1 MPKLCSEGG
10 RVARG
15 FSPLFVRVYPN
26 FYEVLFS
33 SVTVDV
39 DSKHVYINSYA
50 RVCVNGCVFMHPL
63 HESTADRLKILLQKY
78 TGNTDKNHE
87 KSVTESSITG
97 S

>member
-10 RVARG
+10 RVAGG

-33 SVTVDV
+33 IAV

-50 RVCVNGCVFMHPL
+50 RVCVSKH
-63 HESTADRLKILLQKY
+63 A
-78 TGNTDKNHE
+78 
-87 KSVTESSITG
+87 SVYIKVPVAYPEFFFFLG
-97 S
+97 GGGV